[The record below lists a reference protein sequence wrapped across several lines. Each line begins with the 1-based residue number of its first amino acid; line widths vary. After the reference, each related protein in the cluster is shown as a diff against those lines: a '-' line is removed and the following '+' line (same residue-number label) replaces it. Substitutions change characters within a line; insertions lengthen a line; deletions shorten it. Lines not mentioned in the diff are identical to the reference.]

1 MSVNGDVSE
10 QVVRLSLEGFEVLA
24 RLTGSGAKNVA
35 AMLYTIMKDKKQ
47 TKGKTKLNN
56 MLRAG
61 KPLKIFTI
69 KKEDLKTFSKESKNY
84 GISYCAL
91 VDRNNKDL
99 DGMVDVMVKEEDA
112 SRINRIVE
120 RFKLTTVDTARI
132 ETEVTKSIEDKE
144 AQKKEKGVQEKS
156 KEEQLEEVLA
166 KKPMQ
171 KEQQTP
177 ENFNVAKTEKSP
189 LSEPSS
195 MTSKMQEGV
204 SKGVKKPSVKKELA
218 ELKIEA
224 KKLDDLKTK
233 EKAISKGVVNA
244 PAKTNK
250 KVKSNR

>member
-218 ELKIEA
+218 ELKFEA
-224 KKLDDLKTK
+224 KKLDELKTK